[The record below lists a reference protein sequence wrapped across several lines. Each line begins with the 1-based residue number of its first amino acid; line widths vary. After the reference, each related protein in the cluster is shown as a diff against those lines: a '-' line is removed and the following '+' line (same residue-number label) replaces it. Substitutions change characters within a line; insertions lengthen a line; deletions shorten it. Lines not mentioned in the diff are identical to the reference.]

1 MSCRCPFIKICLTQM
16 PSVFKLW
23 TYTNGLGKV
32 PTPCGSLGDIFYI
45 IFMNQE
51 LSIKIIRELEKTP
64 EQSQR
69 ALSKRCG
76 VSLGSIHYCINAL
89 VEKGYVK
96 ARNFRNAQNKLAY
109 AYILTPSG
117 MNLKKELTL
126 AFLRRKQE
134 EYEAL
139 QREIKELEEDLERW
153 RRCSWLLKRGEQ
165 ASKSF
170 AW

>member
-1 MSCRCPFIKICLTQM
+1 MG
-16 PSVFKLW
+16 KL
-23 TYTNGLGKV
+23 
-32 PTPCGSLGDIFYI
+32 PTLCGSLRDVLYN

-51 LSIKIIRELEKTP
+51 LSIKIIRELEKAP

-96 ARNFRNAQNKLAY
+96 ARNFKNAQNKLAY

-117 MNLKKELTL
+117 INLKKELTL
-126 AFLRRKQE
+126 AFLKRKHA

-139 QREIKELEEDLERW
+139 KKQIWELEQDLGR
-153 RRCSWLLKRGEQ
+153 
-165 ASKSF
+165 
-170 AW
+170 

>member
-1 MSCRCPFIKICLTQM
+1 M
-16 PSVFKLW
+16 
-23 TYTNGLGKV
+23 NGLGKL
-32 PTPCGSLGDIFYI
+32 PTPCGSLRDDSYT

-51 LSIKIIRELEKTP
+51 LSIKIIRELEKAP

-69 ALSKRCG
+69 ALSRRCG

-96 ARNFRNAQNKLAY
+96 ARNFRNTQNKLAY

-117 MNLKKELTL
+117 MSLKKELTL
-126 AFLRRKQE
+126 AFLKRKQA

-139 QREIKELEEDLERW
+139 QKEIKSLEEDLAR
-153 RRCSWLLKRGEQ
+153 
-165 ASKSF
+165 
-170 AW
+170 